1 MNSDLFRRKA
11 SANCPIF
18 ALMQFPCNSAGKHQK
33 QLFEKDREIGSIH
46 AFSVLTNH
54 QSHPTKHCTGSLKE
68 IQRAN
73 SLRSECH
80 GKIWK

>member
-33 QLFEKDREIGSIH
+33 QLFEKDREIGSIR

-54 QSHPTKHCTGSLKE
+54 
-68 IQRAN
+68 
-73 SLRSECH
+73 
-80 GKIWK
+80 